1 MANDLDRIRRLAVD
15 GIDTANHEYGTGELR
30 ELAELAVSLCSE
42 VERSRMQNEELIR
55 IIGHVAHI
63 LQDQSMTEEEA
74 SHKAMETLGEMK
86 PGWDTWSCVQ
96 AERDEL
102 KAKVVRLRALVITAY
117 DQKLTFKQIEELI
130 K

>member
-42 VERSRMQNEELIR
+42 VER
-55 IIGHVAHI
+55 
-63 LQDQSMTEEEA
+63 
-74 SHKAMETLGEMK
+74 
-86 PGWDTWSCVQ
+86 
-96 AERDEL
+96 
-102 KAKVVRLRALVITAY
+102 LRALVITAY